1 VVAPKNHRPCVCQH
15 LFCSAPARRRSRY
28 SVPTRRRSRHSRNSS
43 RCRSSDS
50 TLRVCPVATEVAP
63 FPAAVDRSLLL
74 RGSRCRRPKSL
85 AAGSR
90 CRRPKSLA
98 ARYTLGGVAPSAAT
112 EVTACFATPRPTRPT
127 EVVRIGAAS
136 PTRPTEVGHV
146 EATDVRCTQP
156 LLLPT
161 RGSVGEGAVRSE
173 DQQAH
178 PRGPRPFH
186 CRCSGRCAARDV
198 LSRVF
203 GAPMAR
209 SAPALLAHR
218 SAPAGL
224 AAPEGAALLDPKASL
239 TRLSPSRPAR
249 PAPLATRR

>member
-1 VVAPKNHRPCVCQH
+1 VR
-15 LFCSAPARRRSRY
+15 LSA
-28 SVPTRRRSRHSRNSS
+28 
-43 RCRSSDS
+43 
-50 TLRVCPVATEVAP
+50 
-63 FPAAVDRSLLL
+63 SLLL
-74 RGSRCRRPKSL
+74 RSRPKALAVLRSHPKAVTALSELDPLPKQRFDSPRVSRRDRSRSVPCCRRPKSL
-85 AAGSR
+85 AARVPLPSTEVSCCGVR